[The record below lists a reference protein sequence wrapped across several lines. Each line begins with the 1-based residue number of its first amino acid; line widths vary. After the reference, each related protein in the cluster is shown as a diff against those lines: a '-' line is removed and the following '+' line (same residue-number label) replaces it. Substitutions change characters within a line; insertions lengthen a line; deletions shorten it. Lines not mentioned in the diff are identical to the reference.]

1 MCIKVED
8 LKRFNEK
15 EFANYFEKLKEEI
28 KNSYDNFIVLN
39 GKINCG
45 KTTIATKLVNNA
57 SYMEK
62 INTLFFSLEKSE
74 STIKRMINKDSN
86 YLTIYDR
93 PITIE
98 DIISKIKEKEPKFVV
113 IDYLQLIG
121 FDKSKCLSRNKEL
134 ELIKEDLKKLAKE
147 LNIKIV
153 VTSICR

>member
-1 MCIKVED
+1 MCIKVEY

-28 KNSYDNFIVLN
+28 KNSNDNFIILN

-62 INTLFFSLEKSE
+62 INTLFFSLETSE

-93 PITIE
+93 PITIK
-98 DIISKIKEKEPKFVV
+98 DMISEIKEKEPQFVV

-134 ELIKEDLKKLAKE
+134 ELIKEELKNLADE
-147 LNIKIV
+147 LNTKIV
-153 VTSICR
+153 AISICR